1 MTHPEELLASYV
13 DATASTEERAVV
25 DAHVASCARCR
36 GEILA
41 ATAARAAL
49 KRLPVLDAP
58 AGLAPDL
65 EVRVP
70 ARTPGGGGVP
80 AWYRW
85 AGGAAVAAV
94 IVLLLAMVLPHLGG
108 STSDTKQTGALGGG
122 SALTDASGVPLESQ
136 AQDYAGSALTQLLQA
151 QAAAT
156 HTPEAATAPPSAEGG
171 IQAGVDTQAAD
182 AQAKNAEACIKHA
195 FKKVP
200 GTLIRLI
207 SARYAGAPA
216 YIGIYEQGPRG
227 QPADTVVARVAAAD
241 TCTILTIGQAR
252 LTP

>member
-36 GEILA
+36 GEIAA

-58 AGLAPDL
+58 AGLAPDMG
-65 EVRVP
+65 VP
-70 ARTPGGGGVP
+70 APARIPGGGP

-94 IVLLLAMVLPHLGG
+94 IVLLLAMILPHLGG
-108 STSDTKQTGALGGG
+108 TSDTKQTGALGGG
-122 SALTDASGVPLESQ
+122 SALTVASGVPLESQ

-156 HTPEAATAPPSAEGG
+156 PAPAAATAPSSAEG
-171 IQAGVDTQAAD
+171 IQSGVDTQAPN
-182 AQAKNAEACIKHA
+182 AQAKNAQACIQHA

-227 QPADTVVARVAAAD
+227 QPADTVVGRVAAAD